1 MVGGNERAYERATP
15 VLDSMTKGHVL
26 LGPSGTGA
34 AMKLA
39 LNSMIAATNESIAE
53 TLAFAKTLGVDA
65 EAAYDVLQ
73 GGVLASPFVQYKRPA
88 FLEPDTTPVAFT
100 TALMRK
106 DLALV
111 EELTARLGVR
121 MPVSQAAAGMLEEAL
136 EHGLADADMAS
147 VLRLL
152 DNDHRQTTRS
162 DDQREES

>member
-1 MVGGNERAYERATP
+1 
-15 VLDSMTKGHVL
+15 
-26 LGPSGTGA
+26 
-34 AMKLA
+34 
-39 LNSMIAATNESIAE
+39 
-53 TLAFAKTLGVDA
+53 
-65 EAAYDVLQ
+65 
-73 GGVLASPFVQYKRPA
+73 VLASPFVQYKRPA